1 MRRNSVLS
9 DMLFV
14 NVSHPLS
21 PFIFSL
27 SDRCRQSSE
36 KKRARIA
43 EKIDPAARSVMHV
56 LLLSIF
62 YFLIFV

>member
-1 MRRNSVLS
+1 MS

-27 SDRCRQSSE
+27 SDRCRQLSE
-36 KKRARIA
+36 KKRARIT
-43 EKIDPAARSVMHV
+43 EKMDPAARFVIYI
-56 LLLSIF
+56 LLF
-62 YFLIFV
+62 NTCYTFTF